1 VNCSAFCVASMS
13 KQESSSVF
21 SSSVTS
27 SIKSSSSRS
36 WSLTESPFTRSAYLD
51 VKTLKIGRLEFKVP
65 ERVDRIFAAAESRA
79 ERGDHASLAVFADE
93 AVPQDLEEFSQT
105 YSFSKLEGTFV
116 NVEPLNG
123 T

>member
-21 SSSVTS
+21 SSRVTS

-51 VKTLKIGRLEFKVP
+51 VTSLKIGRLEIKVP
-65 ERVDRIFAAAESRA
+65 KRVDRIFAAAESRA

-93 AVPQDLEEFSQT
+93 AVSQNLE
-105 YSFSKLEGTFV
+105 
-116 NVEPLNG
+116 
-123 T
+123 